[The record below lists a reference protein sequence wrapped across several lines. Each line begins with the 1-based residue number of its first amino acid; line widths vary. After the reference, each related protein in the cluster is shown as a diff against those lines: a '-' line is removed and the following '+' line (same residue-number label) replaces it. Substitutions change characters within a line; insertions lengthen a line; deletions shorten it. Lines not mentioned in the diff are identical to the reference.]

1 MLGGSASG
9 NRAIISDLPCN
20 LSDVAEAVLMSEFP
34 DEHGSGEADVREEH
48 PRFLSSTDDG
58 VGHPVGARSVPA
70 DNSGDH
76 LLVYADGVVATA
88 FKERSELAEA
98 SKPEVHNL
106 DLRTGVLIR
115 DHEMPFGKDIGQQ
128 QLDVDGAEVW
138 GLRRSSQLQ
147 RQRGVQSLSQRH
159 WGERDTEAR
168 GNDREDEVAPFH
180 SRHAEPPNEPRFSC
194 GRSASH
200 FRILRSTETEAPA
213 SCKREL
219 GGVLDNGSKAT
230 RTFLNQKVPAATAEL
245 SPSLGVDGMV
255 VEAANLADA
264 LPATRAD
271 KCVVRHTVLNHV
283 V

>member
-1 MLGGSASG
+1 MKAC
-9 NRAIISDLPCN
+9 RALW
-20 LSDVAEAVLMSEFP
+20 
-34 DEHGSGEADVREEH
+34 
-48 PRFLSSTDDG
+48 LSSRAALMTSSR
-58 VGHPVGARSVPA
+58 VSTRPS
-70 DNSGDH
+70 SSSW
-76 LLVYADGVVATA
+76 LL
-88 FKERSELAEA
+88 
-98 SKPEVHNL
+98 
-106 DLRTGVLIR
+106 
-115 DHEMPFGKDIGQQ
+115 
-128 QLDVDGAEVW
+128 
-138 GLRRSSQLQ
+138 
-147 RQRGVQSLSQRH
+147 
-159 WGERDTEAR
+159 
-168 GNDREDEVAPFH
+168 
-180 SRHAEPPNEPRFSC
+180 PNEPRFSC